1 MKAAGPT
8 SMTFI
13 KANNI
18 EVNNLFHDRPVLLA
32 TDGTAFLAG
41 DVEAAGGA
49 NCRPRLGSLPH

>member
-1 MKAAGPT
+1 
-8 SMTFI
+8 MTFI

-49 NCRPRLGSLPH
+49 NCRPRPGSLPH